1 MSSTPFHTHRTVII
15 IIITLLSADNNSH
28 LAAVDNEAISAMTIQ
43 DGGVRGRTIGGGG
56 RLDTGGG
63 DRQRGQ
69 PRVDPG
75 ITFTPAKAADSMT
88 ALMESASRI
97 RIFMVH

>member
-43 DGGVRGRTIGGGG
+43 G
-56 RLDTGGG
+56 
-63 DRQRGQ
+63 
-69 PRVDPG
+69 
-75 ITFTPAKAADSMT
+75 
-88 ALMESASRI
+88 E
-97 RIFMVH
+97 